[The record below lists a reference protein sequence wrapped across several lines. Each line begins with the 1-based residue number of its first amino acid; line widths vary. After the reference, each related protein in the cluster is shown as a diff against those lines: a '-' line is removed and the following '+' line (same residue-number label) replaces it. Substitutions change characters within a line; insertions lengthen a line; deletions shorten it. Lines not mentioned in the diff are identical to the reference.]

1 MAKKDP
7 NKQVA
12 YFELEGKPYGVPLD
26 DEATLRAFVNDPNA
40 KQISPYEVD
49 VLVETAK
56 MEESPVLG
64 RLEALGRGVVSGATV
79 GLGQLAM
86 DPVELAASKEA
97 FPGAFYTGDIGT
109 GIATSVL
116 SMGSLGKARL
126 GIEAAKAAGKSTL
139 AKEVLQGARALSK
152 VSPAGAVTQ
161 AAGAVAKAPLALQGT
176 NPVSS
181 AVRSITPFVVQ
192 GAAEGAAAGFGYG
205 AADKYLEN
213 PNATAEDIMAAG
225 IDSAGT
231 GTLVGAAIPGGL
243 GLAKTV
249 GAGTVKGA
257 SKIAK
262 SIYGA
267 AADRYGKGFSD
278 SLSKFIAAE
287 TPEVQEALAQEL
299 QKVIQFGQG
308 FDDLNRRVKA
318 VQKSA
323 QVLREQGL
331 EAKEIQKQLKSTIDT
346 LKKDIKKLDTE
357 AAKKANKKLTAQL
370 NQAKINSKDALDA
383 GELELVKEASVPLQ
397 EAADQFQK
405 IRGRLGDTRSVI
417 KGAESPSRVKQVSMI
432 DGAINKQIDDEIAAG
447 NIGKPYDLANDMID
461 AMQNSID
468 DFTASLNQMSKGTA
482 IRTEVE
488 AAVNAVEI
496 LRDKIRAKL
505 DSGTVTA
512 KDIKGF
518 YLDERQLVRNLNL
531 LPDRFLAEG
540 VPVVEK
546 NLRNQIIGAKNI
558 LEFFH
563 FGRSGTK
570 GVRVKNPVF
579 GKAAILEDARAKAL
593 DSMNGVIRR
602 TKQLKK
608 GEQVQSGADGIVSF
622 INNSTQSLDEIARV
636 TQEIMGDSFSRKL
649 MKSLGVAKQSAEKAR
664 EAVGAVTEL
673 RKAANEIKT
682 LKPGLDPIT
691 PPQIP
696 GSSAQ
701 EVISK
706 SYDDLKDALLK
717 SVDDFKEV
725 TDAQKAL
732 EGNLRMAEVVS
743 GRQAPGGVLFDAKL
757 RRRAEAAG
765 LPDGQL
771 VQDENIEQLLKFR
784 AAQSAG
790 GIDVLD
796 AVAAVDLLTGLPL
809 PNSVSGAIL
818 GVNRMRGKNLGA
830 LQSISQV
837 AQAVRKTDQ
846 NINKAAD
853 WALNAAVQGKKPS
866 EYIRGTS
873 VLGKILGVGIGQAY
887 LPSEGQ

>member
-1 MAKKDP
+1 MAKKAQD
-7 NKQVA
+7 KQVA
-12 YFELEGKPYGVPLD
+12 YFEVGGKPYGVPLD

-161 AAGAVAKAPLALQGT
+161 AAGAVAKAPLALQGA

-181 AVRSITPFVVQ
+181 AVRSVTPFVVQ

-225 IDSAGT
+225 VDSATT
-231 GTLVGAAIPGGL
+231 GTVVGAAIPGSIGVV
-243 GLAKTV
+243 KTV

-346 LKKDIKKLDTE
+346 LKKDIKKLDAE

-405 IRGRLGDTRSVI
+405 IRGRLGDTRR
-417 KGAESPSRVKQVSMI
+417 RVTDGKRQDQVTMI
-432 DGAINKQIDDEIAAG
+432 DDAINKQIDAEIAAG

-468 DFTASLNQMSKGTA
+468 DFTVSLNQMSKGTA

-488 AAVNAVEI
+488 AAVNAIEI
-496 LRDKIRAKL
+496 LRDKIRLKL

-512 KDIKGF
+512 KDIKRF

-531 LPDRFLAEG
+531 LPNRFLAEG
-540 VPVVEK
+540 VPAVER
-546 NLRNQIIGAKNI
+546 NLRKQITGAKNI
-558 LEFFH
+558 LEQFH

-570 GVRVKNPVF
+570 GVRVENPVF

-593 DSMNGVIRR
+593 DSMNGVIKR
-602 TKQLKK
+602 TEQLKK

-853 WALNAAVQGKKPS
+853 WALNAAVEGKKPS
-866 EYIRGTS
+866 EFIRGTS
-873 VLGKILGVGIGQAY
+873 VLGKILGVTIGQAY
-887 LPSEGQ
+887 SPSEGQ

>member
-1 MAKKDP
+1 MAKKAQD
-7 NKQVA
+7 KQVA
-12 YFELEGKPYGVPLD
+12 YFEVGGKPYGVPLD

-161 AAGAVAKAPLALQGT
+161 AAGAVAKAPLALQGA

-181 AVRSITPFVVQ
+181 AVRSVTPFVVQ

-225 IDSAGT
+225 VDSATT
-231 GTLVGAAIPGGL
+231 GSVVGAAIPGSIGVV
-243 GLAKTV
+243 KTV

-346 LKKDIKKLDTE
+346 LKRDIKKLDTK
-357 AAKKANKKLTAQL
+357 AASEANKKLTAQL
-370 NQAKINSKDALDA
+370 NLAKKNSQDALDA

-397 EAADQFQK
+397 EAFSQFQK
-405 IRGRLGDTRSVI
+405 IRRRLGDTSSKV
-417 KGAESPSRVKQVSMI
+417 KGAERRTEVSMI
-432 DGAINKQIDDEIAAG
+432 DDAINKQIDAEIAAG
-447 NIGKPYDLANDMID
+447 NIGKPYELATDMTE
-461 AMQNSID
+461 AMQRSID
-468 DFTASLNQMSKGTA
+468 DFNETLPQMLKGTE
-482 IRTEVE
+482 IRQEVE
-488 AAVNAVEI
+488 GAVNAITV
-496 LRDKIRAKL
+496 LRDDIRKKL
-505 DSGTVTA
+505 DSGKITVG
-512 KDIKGF
+512 DIKKF
-518 YLDERQLVRNLNL
+518 YLKQRQLVRNLNKV
-531 LPDRFLAEG
+531 PNKFKGALA
-540 VPVVEK
+540 VEENLK
-546 NLRNQIIGAKNI
+546 NAIIGSKNI
-558 LEFFH
+558 LEQFH
-563 FGRSGTK
+563 RG
-570 GVRVKNPVF
+570 PVF
-579 GKAAILEDARAKAL
+579 GKAARLEAARSTAL
-593 DSMNGVIRR
+593 NSIKNFIDR
-602 TKQLKK
+602 TDQLKK
-608 GEQVQSGADGIVSF
+608 GAQVEKSAKGIVDF
-622 INNSTQSLDEIARV
+622 INESTQGLDEVAKV
-636 TQEIMGDSFSRKL
+636 TQEIMGESFSRKI
-649 MKSLGVAKQSAEKAR
+649 MKSLGLAKQSAEKAR

-732 EGNLRMAEVVS
+732 EGNLRMAEIVS

-853 WALNAAVQGKKPS
+853 WALNAAVEGKKPS
-866 EYIRGTS
+866 EFIRGTS
-873 VLGKILGVGIGQAY
+873 VLGKILGVTIGQAY
-887 LPSEGQ
+887 SPSEGQ